1 MESRMNIEEKV
12 ENQILITKLLNGTA
26 TQPERD
32 KALATVMLSLWGQ
45 RELRDLIR
53 LVHKE
58 ECDKC
63 PLKRDDTPLNSW
75 KKVAMTLMQYLG
87 WGILIVAGILNISL
101 K

>member
-1 MESRMNIEEKV
+1 MNIDEKV

-63 PLKRDDTPLNSW
+63 PLKKDDTSQNSW
-75 KKVAMTLMQYLG
+75 KKIAMTLIQYLG
-87 WGILIVAGILNISL
+87 WVLLIIAGLLNISV

>member
-1 MESRMNIEEKV
+1 MDIEEKV

-63 PLKRDDTPLNSW
+63 PLKADTAQNSW
-75 KKVAMTLMQYLG
+75 KKMAMALIQYLG
-87 WGILIVAGILNISL
+87 WGMLIVAGLLNISVR
-101 K
+101 